1 MIESIGALLAGGTA
15 GVLARWA
22 LSAGFFRLFGGW
34 LPWGTLTV
42 NLSGCLLIGFIDAAA
57 SKRGFGGT
65 HGRMLI
71 MTGFCGAFTTFSAM
85 ILELDALL
93 RVAPLRGGGY
103 VLLSVAAGL
112 ALFRAGAMLG
122 GR

>member
-1 MIESIGALLAGGTA
+1 MIATAGALLAGGTA
-15 GVLARWA
+15 GVLTRFLVSLAVFGA
-22 LSAGFFRLFGGW
+22 FGGW
-34 LPWGTLTV
+34 LPWGTLAV

-57 SKRGFGGT
+57 TKRGFGGP
-65 HGRMLI
+65 HGRMLL
-71 MTGFCGAFTTFSAM
+71 MTGFCGAYTTFSSL

-93 RVAPLRGGGY
+93 RAAPLRGAGY

-112 ALFRAGAMLG
+112 ALFRAGAALG